1 MDGPYSLVS
10 YFLKLGIYDC
20 ELNVFV
26 CVFEI

>member
-1 MDGPYSLVS
+1 MDGPYSLVRI
-10 YFLKLGIYDC
+10 LKLGIYDR

>member
-1 MDGPYSLVS
+1 MDGPYSLVRI
-10 YFLKLGIYDC
+10 LKLGIYDC